1 MYLYLYLFKVQF
13 NNSVPII
20 GNIFGAGDMYISTIT
35 CKQQFDWIIKTECDL
50 ISLKIDYLNTN
61 IKSKK
66 SIKKIKKSCVRNK
79 CKQNKEKCVWHEV
92 YTLFLF

>member
-1 MYLYLYLFKVQF
+1 MR
-13 NNSVPII
+13 
-20 GNIFGAGDMYISTIT
+20 
-35 CKQQFDWIIKTECDL
+35 DL